1 MRDPRPSCPHC
12 CPHDRSGLEGALR
25 PGECIQEEF
34 EGSCR
39 LRRGHWGV
47 EHVSEWVDRARSAE
61 STSGGPPWAAASEGA
76 CAAVPSRRRPASG
89 GRQARPRSAISRA
102 RGHTEARFLKREASL
117 LAVLRNVR
125 RRKGRI
131 PQAGALEPQETVLS
145 SVQGRFQVRARAR
158 DRGAMAQG
166 GPSADRTPPPRARGD
181 PWVLSSTLCACSL
194 GTCAVSG
201 HGASAV
207 ASAGALRRSPGSGR
221 APMGQVPAAGPGAAW
236 FHVQSVCVVLVLLS
250 CILRSSSTFSRGR
263 LRVPKQ
269 QSSPSPHAAAWEAT
283 GQRTPDTLSFCG
295 EGRESPSRLLVER
308 VPAVF
313 SGSGP
318 P

>member
-47 EHVSEWVDRARSAE
+47 EHVSEWVDRARCAE

-89 GRQARPRSAISRA
+89 GRQAGPRSAISRA
-102 RGHTEARFLKREASL
+102 RGYTEAGFLKREASL

-145 SVQGRFQVRARAR
+145 SVQGRFQV
-158 DRGAMAQG
+158 
-166 GPSADRTPPPRARGD
+166 
-181 PWVLSSTLCACSL
+181 
-194 GTCAVSG
+194 
-201 HGASAV
+201 
-207 ASAGALRRSPGSGR
+207 
-221 APMGQVPAAGPGAAW
+221 
-236 FHVQSVCVVLVLLS
+236 
-250 CILRSSSTFSRGR
+250 
-263 LRVPKQ
+263 
-269 QSSPSPHAAAWEAT
+269 
-283 GQRTPDTLSFCG
+283 
-295 EGRESPSRLLVER
+295 
-308 VPAVF
+308 
-313 SGSGP
+313 
-318 P
+318 

>member
-1 MRDPRPSCPHC
+1 MCSCA
-12 CPHDRSGLEGALR
+12 LETV
-25 PGECIQEEF
+25 PGQ
-34 EGSCR
+34 R
-39 LRRGHWGV
+39 
-47 EHVSEWVDRARSAE
+47 
-61 STSGGPPWAAASEGA
+61 WAA
-76 CAAVPSRRRPASG
+76 SRAPQR
-89 GRQARPRSAISRA
+89 ISRA
-102 RGHTEARFLKREASL
+102 RGYTEAGFLKREASL

-145 SVQGRFQVRARAR
+145 SVQGRFQVRAR

-313 SGSGP
+313 LGSGP